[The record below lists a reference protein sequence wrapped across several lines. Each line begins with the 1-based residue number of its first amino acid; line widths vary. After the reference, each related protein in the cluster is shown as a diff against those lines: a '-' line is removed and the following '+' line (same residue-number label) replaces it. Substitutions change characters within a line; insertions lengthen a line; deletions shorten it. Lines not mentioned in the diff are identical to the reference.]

1 MSANEK
7 AKMLAQSVS
16 KLTQAGITT
25 MIADALHS
33 REATFGLIY
42 DMINHNTALMIEQK
56 NLEEIIINR
65 ALLKKL
71 QLGETVMVLALGLAA
86 WKGAISLDAVLANM
100 IEHGVDK
107 DDAEKCVV
115 SVRGIAENL
124 KLEQPSAEEVLEKFN
139 QPASPASPC

>member
-1 MSANEK
+1 MDTSKK
-7 AKMLAQSVS
+7 AEELGRSVS
-16 KLTQAGITT
+16 QLTQKGLTT

-33 REATFGLIY
+33 REATFGIVY
-42 DMINHNTALMIEQK
+42 DMLKQNTAAMIEQK
-56 NLEEIIINR
+56 NLEEVIINR

-71 QLGETVMVLALGLAA
+71 QLGETVMMLALGMAA
-86 WKGAISLDAVLANM
+86 CKGAISLDAVLSNM

-115 SVRGIAENL
+115 LVRKIAENL
-124 KLEQPSAEEVLEKFN
+124 KLEQPSAEEILEKFS